1 MVEDSPLLARELGI
15 SVVGGGV
22 GFVVGLGGIVS
33 GGMSVV
39 GSVVVVGD
47 WSGGCCCCVAAC
59 NGVGGAG
66 VDVPIGVSSSVA
78 EVVAPPWVE
87 SAD

>member
-1 MVEDSPLLARELGI
+1 
-15 SVVGGGV
+15 
-22 GFVVGLGGIVS
+22 
-33 GGMSVV
+33 MSVV
-39 GSVVVVGD
+39 GSVVVVVD